1 MVEKVR
7 RAAESLFTD
16 VCSIYEKRPVVQ
28 NGRTEFEK
36 VCVKKNMPCRVSA
49 KSYLFG
55 ENSAEDGDNTAKVSK
70 TVKLFIPADC
80 IIEPGSIIEVTK
92 LGVTEIYI
100 RSGALTRYSSHCEVM
115 IRREKDWA

>member
-1 MVEKVR
+1 MVERVR

-16 VCSIYEKRPVVQ
+16 VCNIYEKRPIVQ

-36 VCVKKNMPCRVSA
+36 VCVKKNVPCRVSA

-55 ENSAEDGDNTAKVSK
+55 ENSAEAGDNTAKVSK

-80 IIEPGSIIEVTK
+80 NIEPGSMVEVTR
-92 LGVTEIYI
+92 LGVTEVYI
-100 RSGALTRYSSHCEVM
+100 RSGALTRYSSHNEVM